1 MADMLH
7 IFRGR
12 KASFFVELAAA
23 VIALA
28 GIVYYAVQSN
38 ADDCF
43 DLLYMVLMCC
53 GVIAVAAHAL
63 LRFEFLLPAAGVL
76 FGGGLG
82 VMVYDMLPTM
92 SDVWNGVHFI
102 GGNLTAYIVY
112 TAVSFVVVAA
122 VICCCFIGTEKAE

>member
-63 LRFEFLLPAAGVL
+63 LRFEFLLPRRACCSAWASASWSTTCCPPCQTCG
-76 FGGGLG
+76 
-82 VMVYDMLPTM
+82 
-92 SDVWNGVHFI
+92 
-102 GGNLTAYIVY
+102 TAS
-112 TAVSFVVVAA
+112 TSS
-122 VICCCFIGTEKAE
+122 AET

>member
-76 FGGGLG
+76 FGVGLG
-82 VMVYDMLPTM
+82 VMDTTCCPPCQTC
-92 SDVWNGVHFI
+92 G
-102 GGNLTAYIVY
+102 TAS
-112 TAVSFVVVAA
+112 TSS
-122 VICCCFIGTEKAE
+122 AET